1 MTQVFVDKVNETYIR
16 VSCEPSIAQELS
28 DYFTFDVP
36 HAKFTPAFKIKA
48 WDGKIRLYNRMTQLL
63 YAGLLPYVQ
72 KFCKEREYEAE
83 IDQQL
88 DISTL
93 PDDIDDFLKSLD
105 LPMEVRDYQLM
116 AFKHALQYNRALF
129 LSPTSSG
136 KSFIIYLLIRFF
148 NRKTLIIVPTT
159 TLVHQ
164 MASDFADYGLSD
176 ADDYIHKIHEG
187 QEKYTN
193 KLITISTWQSI
204 YKRKKDFY
212 KDYEVVIGDEAH
224 LFKADSLT
232 AIMTKLDH
240 IKYRF
245 GFTGTLDESLTNK
258 LVLEGL
264 FGAVVKV
271 TTTAELI
278 ENKYAADFKIK
289 AIVLKHTAEDK
300 KRMAGCTYQEEI
312 QFLTGH
318 QKRNKV
324 IANLSLSLKGN
335 TLVLYNLVEDHG
347 KPLYELIKNKA
358 PDREVYFIH
367 GGIDGEIRNDIRRT
381 VEESENAIIVAS
393 YGTFSTGINIRN
405 LHNIVFASP
414 SKSRVR
420 NLQSIGRGLR
430 KSDTKDKAVLYD
442 IADDLVWK
450 KRKNHTIKHFVIRVK
465 LYNEE
470 KFEYKIYNMEL

>member
-72 KFCKEREYEAE
+72 KFCKERDYEVE

-187 QEKYTN
+187 QEKYTE

-289 AIVLKHTAEDK
+289 AIVLKHTVEDK

-367 GGIDGEIRNDIRRT
+367 GGIDGEIRNDIRKT

>member
-1 MTQVFVDKVNETYIR
+1 MEEVVVEYVNETYIR
-16 VSCEPSIAQELS
+16 VVCEPSTAYELS

-36 HAKFTPAFKIKA
+36 NAKFTPAFKIKA
-48 WDGKIRLYNRMTQLL
+48 WDGKIRLYNRATQLL

-72 KFCKEREYEAE
+72 KFCEDRGYALSHPVDALSSSNINVDELFS
-83 IDQQL
+83 DM
-88 DISTL
+88 
-93 PDDIDDFLKSLD
+93 D
-105 LPMEVRDYQLM
+105 LTMEVRDYQKA
-116 AFKHALQYNRALF
+116 AFTHALKYNRALF

-136 KSFIIYLLIRFF
+136 KSLIIYTLIRYY

-159 TLVHQ
+159 ALVHQ
-164 MASDFADYGLSD
+164 MASDFEEYGLPD
-176 ADDYIHKIHEG
+176 ADDYIHKIFTG

-204 YKRKKDFY
+204 YKNKKPYYKDF
-212 KDYEVVIGDEAH
+212 EVVIGDEAH

-240 IKYRF
+240 VKYRF

-264 FGAVVKV
+264 FGAVNRVIS
-271 TTTAELI
+271 TAELI
-278 ENKYAADFKIK
+278 EEGYASELKIK
-289 AIVLKHTAEDK
+289 ALVLRHSDEDK
-300 KRMAGCTYQEEI
+300 KLMSKATYQQEI
-312 QFLTGH
+312 DFLVSNP
-318 QKRNKV
+318 KRNKV
-324 IANLSLSLKGN
+324 IVDLTLTLKGN
-335 TLVLYNLVEDHG
+335 TLLLFKLVESHG
-347 KPLYELIKNKA
+347 KILYEMIKKKA

-367 GGIDGEIRNDIRRT
+367 GGIDGKIRNEIREKIER
-381 VEESENAIIVAS
+381 SENAIIIAS
-393 YGTFSTGINIRN
+393 YGTFSTGINIKN
-405 LHNIVFASP
+405 LHNIVFGSP

-442 IADDLVWK
+442 ISDDLVWK
-450 KRKNHTIKHFVIRVK
+450 KRKNHTIKHFVTRIK

-470 KFEYKIYNMEL
+470 KFDYKVYNMELK